1 MANEAHFSVVGFIAT
16 QPKSGITKTG
26 TQTLSMRV
34 GWTPRIFDR
43 TTSAWADQPSSF
55 ITVQCYKKA
64 AEHGSVCLRR
74 GDPVVVK
81 GTLRVRE
88 YVDQAGVR
96 RSSVEVLADS
106 IGHDLSRGIAVFN
119 KTQAQVEQTA
129 FEHERAMAAA
139 GGRNPLPGDR
149 EAAEPVVDRAVRQG
163 VETSDADPGEAGGTD
178 DDDDRR
184 DAEFGASESLDEDD
198 GRGDDASGD
207 DASGG
212 DARGDDA
219 RGGDASDTV
228 ADLDEA
234 PKPVGALV

>member
-16 QPKSGITKTG
+16 QPKSGVTKTG
-26 TQTLSMRV
+26 TRTLSMRV

-139 GGRNPLPGDR
+139 AGRNPLPGDR
-149 EAAEPVVDRAVRQG
+149 EAAEPGVDRAVRQG
-163 VETSDADPGEAGGTD
+163 VETSDTREADPGEAGGTD

-184 DAEFGASESLDEDD
+184 DIEVGASESLDEDD
-198 GRGDDASGD
+198 GSGD
-207 DASGG
+207 DGSRD

-219 RGGDASDTV
+219 RDT
-228 ADLDEA
+228 AAGLDEA
-234 PKPVGALV
+234 PEPVGALV